1 MDNEKLIAVSL
12 LVGDRTYR
20 VRVTAKEEEQL
31 RKTAKF
37 LNDKVIEYKKTV
49 AGKDMQDYI
58 AMALL
63 WYATQPP
70 TEEIGQ
76 LIIQQGLEEQFEKM
90 EQMIDKALTASTN

>member
-1 MDNEKLIAVSL
+1 MDNDKLIAVSL

-20 VRVTAKEEEQL
+20 VRVTAQEEEQL

-70 TEEIGQ
+70 NEAMGNMIA
-76 LIIQQGLEEQFEKM
+76 QQGLQEQFEKI
-90 EQMIDKALTASTN
+90 EQMVDKALMGVN